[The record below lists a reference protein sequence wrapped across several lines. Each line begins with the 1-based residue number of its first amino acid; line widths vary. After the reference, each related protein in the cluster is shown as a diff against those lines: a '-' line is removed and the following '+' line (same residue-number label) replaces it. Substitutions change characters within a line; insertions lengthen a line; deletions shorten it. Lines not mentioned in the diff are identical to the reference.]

1 ERSPPAQAV
10 AACPHSWR
18 QRLMIQP
25 TNTKTKTPISPPRSR
40 PSSSAAPANTSSNTM
55 KIALIP
61 RVAGGAMDFVGKR
74 SLIGEDLDKR
84 LAALVEARTMHARS
98 IEAPGGMAASVH
110 DNDAAVAMDGAQ
122 FGEHLLARALGAFMP
137 QLHAR
142 ADIARD
148 ADAD

>member
-1 ERSPPAQAV
+1 
-10 AACPHSWR
+10 
-18 QRLMIQP
+18 
-25 TNTKTKTPISPPRSR
+25 
-40 PSSSAAPANTSSNTM
+40 
-55 KIALIP
+55 
-61 RVAGGAMDFVGKR
+61 
-74 SLIGEDLDKR
+74 
-84 LAALVEARTMHARS
+84 RS

-148 ADAD
+148 ADADEIFPGAGGGNATNAVLGVSAGADDWRISHAAPEFCSGASGGGAGRDIAVLVHGDDADSAELVVVRKIDGALWGGRGAGGPRRDRQVAGAQLLLQ